1 MARPRARSLFASLP
15 LLVVLV
21 GGALPLAAQPPEP
34 PPVDAAG
41 REAIIGKVID
51 SLEEVYVFPD
61 VAAEMAERLRTRL
74 ADGAY
79 DEIALLPAFCDA
91 LTEDLQSISHDKHL
105 GVRWEPQAPGGN
117 PQDPEGDGARQ
128 ARFAERLR
136 RDNYCFRELRQLEG
150 DVGYLRLDCFAPAEL
165 GGATAVAAVG
175 FLASSDALIID
186 LRQNGGGSPSMI
198 QLLSSYF
205 FAEPTHLNS
214 FYIRKSDETQ
224 QFWTQA
230 HVEGKRMTDV
240 PIWVLTSGRTFSAAE
255 EFTYNLKNLERAT
268 IVGETTG
275 GGAHPVE
282 GHRLEDYPVV
292 VQVPFGRAVNPVT
305 GTNWEGTGVAPDLER
320 PADQALDVAHAE
332 ALAVLAEAAEDPE
345 RKANLEFIAE
355 TMKLRLAAA
364 DEAGGPS
371 ADELR
376 AYVGTY
382 GPRVVTFEGG
392 ALRYRRGDG
401 PVLELEPVG
410 GDLFLFAEET
420 AFRLRFERD
429 GEGRVVRIVGLYADG
444 REEPHDREE

>member
-1 MARPRARSLFASLP
+1 
-15 LLVVLV
+15 V
-21 GGALPLAAQPPEP
+21 
-34 PPVDAAG
+34 
-41 REAIIGKVID
+41 
-51 SLEEVYVFPD
+51 
-61 VAAEMAERLRTRL
+61 
-74 ADGAY
+74 
-79 DEIALLPAFCDA
+79 
-91 LTEDLQSISHDKHL
+91 
-105 GVRWEPQAPGGN
+105 
-117 PQDPEGDGARQ
+117 
-128 ARFAERLR
+128 RFAERLR
-136 RDNYCFRELRQLEG
+136 RDNYCFRELRELEG
-150 DVGYLRLDCFAPAEL
+150 NVGYLQLDCFAPAEL
-165 GGATAVAAVG
+165 GGATAVAAMG

-214 FYIRKSDETQ
+214 FYIRRTDETQ

-230 HVEGKRMTDV
+230 HVEGERMTDV

-275 GGAHPVE
+275 GGAHPVD
-282 GHRLEDYPVV
+282 GHRLDNYPVLV
-292 VQVPFGRAVNPVT
+292 AVPFGRAVNPVT

-332 ALAVLAEAAEDPE
+332 AVAVLAGAAEDPE
-345 RKANLEFIAE
+345 RKANLEFIAG

-364 DEAGGPS
+364 DGQAGPS

-382 GPRVVTFEGG
+382 GPRVITFEEGT
-392 ALRYRRGDG
+392 LRYRRGDG

-410 GDLFLFAEET
+410 DDLFLFAGET
-420 AFRLRFERD
+420 AFRLRFERAGD
-429 GEGRVVRIVGLYADG
+429 GRVVRIVGLYADG
-444 REEPHDREE
+444 REEPHDRNE

>member
-1 MARPRARSLFASLP
+1 MTRPRARSLLAA
-15 LLVVLV
+15 LLLLAVVA

-41 REAIIGKVID
+41 REAIIGEVIS

-61 VAAEMAERLRTRL
+61 VASEMAAHLRERL
-74 ADGAY
+74 ADGSY
-79 DEIALLPAFCDA
+79 DELDLLPAFCDA
-91 LTEDLQSISHDKHL
+91 LTEDLRSISHDKHL
-105 GVRWEPQAPGGN
+105 GVRWAPEEPTEN
-117 PQDPEGDGARQ
+117 PQDDGARQ
-128 ARFAERLR
+128 VRFAERLR
-136 RDNYCFRELRQLEG
+136 RDNYCFRELRELEG
-150 DVGYLRLDCFAPAEL
+150 NVGYLQLDCFAPAEL
-165 GGATAVAAVG
+165 GGATAVAAMG

-214 FYIRKSDETQ
+214 FYIRRTDETQ

-230 HVEGKRMTDV
+230 HVEGERMTDV

-275 GGAHPVE
+275 GGAHPVD
-282 GHRLEDYPVV
+282 GHRLDNYPVLV
-292 VQVPFGRAVNPVT
+292 AVPFGRAVNPVT

-332 ALAVLAEAAEDPE
+332 AVAVLAGAAEDPE
-345 RKANLEFIAE
+345 RKANLEFIAG

-364 DEAGGPS
+364 DGQAGPS

-382 GPRVVTFEGG
+382 GPRVITFEEGT
-392 ALRYRRGDG
+392 LRYRRGDG

-410 GDLFLFAEET
+410 YDLFLFAGET
-420 AFRLRFERD
+420 AFRLRFERAGD
-429 GEGRVVRIVGLYADG
+429 GRVVRIVGLYADG
-444 REEPHDREE
+444 REEPHDRNE